1 MADPTPIHPRSL
13 EPATS
18 LAPARNRRRRSR
30 SRLGGLTSL
39 VGIAVAALAIVL
51 TQPGL
56 VVAQRSYLTV
66 WSTTY
71 PASVTDNNASC
82 TTCHGA
88 GNDTSVLNAY
98 GASVYGA
105 GTNAAGFKS
114 IESTDSDGDGTSNIA
129 EINAGSQP
137 GWRAGANNTL
147 VDVLDGSTVVLEN
160 QPPPSNIGLIDPAP
174 VPTPTPTP
182 VPTPT
187 PTPVPTPTP
196 TPVPT
201 PTPTP
206 VPTPT
211 PTPATA
217 GQAAGSGVVG
227 TGTKAVK
234 FQFSVKSDGTRSE
247 GSLTLTGRGVALRT
261 STIRTFART
270 GSQATWTGVAKW
282 NGHTGF
288 TYLAKA
294 VDNRVSTNDR
304 GARRPEATVTR
315 DRLEVTVRNAAGKT
329 VYTVAASIASGNIVV
344 SAYHSGDGHESDRL
358 WSRSIRSL

>member
-88 GNDTSVLNAY
+88 GNDTSMLNAY
-98 GASVYGA
+98 GASVFNA

-114 IESTDSDGDGTSNIA
+114 IESADSDGDGTSNIA

-147 VDVLDGSTVVLEN
+147 VDGKNFVVLLTFETAKSAKEFEYHDMRDHVFYVLDGTTVYE
-160 QPPPSNIGLIDPAP
+160 IGGMPKGAHATKPGEWLAP
-174 VPTPTPTP
+174 E
-182 VPTPT
+182 
-187 PTPVPTPTP
+187 
-196 TPVPT
+196 
-201 PTPTP
+201 
-206 VPTPT
+206 
-211 PTPATA
+211 
-217 GQAAGSGVVG
+217 
-227 TGTKAVK
+227 
-234 FQFSVKSDGTRSE
+234 SE
-247 GSLTLTGRGVALRT
+247 GAVTYRLKKGDMLVIPRGTPHKRMTEGSVTLLLV
-261 STIRTFART
+261 SPI
-270 GSQATWTGVAKW
+270 SSAK
-282 NGHTGF
+282 
-288 TYLAKA
+288 
-294 VDNRVSTNDR
+294 
-304 GARRPEATVTR
+304 P
-315 DRLEVTVRNAAGKT
+315 
-329 VYTVAASIASGNIVV
+329 
-344 SAYHSGDGHESDRL
+344 
-358 WSRSIRSL
+358 

>member
-13 EPATS
+13 EPATRI
-18 LAPARNRRRRSR
+18 APARNRRRRSR

-196 TPVPT
+196 TP
-201 PTPTP
+201 
-206 VPTPT
+206 
-211 PTPATA
+211 ATA

-261 STIRTFART
+261 STIRTFDRT

-288 TYLAKA
+288 RYVAKA

-344 SAYHSGDGHESDRL
+344 SAYHSKDGRESVCL